1 MRSNTQYLH
10 RYSAKNNEKRTLVVQ
25 NFNKNA
31 LSQCK
36 IAGML
41 NISRNNIA
49 DYLLYMEEAGMI
61 SQLRSKT
68 EGVRAL
74 GKIDKIHLEN
84 TNLVQQLGNDNQ
96 NVGNVRQTFFLNQT
110 RVHHQVNTSAM
121 ADFSI
126 NDSDF
131 EVGGKNKGHKQIQN
145 APKGFVVKDD
155 IEQGYLNV
163 IPLWHFG

>member
-1 MRSNTQYLH
+1 M
-10 RYSAKNNEKRTLVVQ
+10 
-25 NFNKNA
+25 KNA

-68 EGVRAL
+68 EG
-74 GKIDKIHLEN
+74 
-84 TNLVQQLGNDNQ
+84 
-96 NVGNVRQTFFLNQT
+96 F
-110 RVHHQVNTSAM
+110 
-121 ADFSI
+121 
-126 NDSDF
+126 
-131 EVGGKNKGHKQIQN
+131 KQIQN

-163 IPLWHFG
+163 IPLWHFGLLY